1 MDNGSQVHVLLVDDE
16 EMILQ
21 VLKDFLAKTG
31 YTCHVTS
38 NAFDALQELST
49 KDFDLVISDI
59 KMDGMNGV
67 ELMKKTKRLYPHLDF
82 IMMTGYV
89 SEYSYSDIISSGA
102 TDFLIKP
109 FNMAELKAKIE
120 RMEREKSILKQ
131 LKNSNQQLEETIEK
145 ANRMAMEAEEAN
157 KAKSEFLANMSHELR
172 TPLNAILGFTELILD
187 KHFGE
192 LNELQEEYLN
202 DALQSGKHLLSLIND
217 ILDLSKVEAG
227 KMELDL
233 SSVNPAVL
241 MENSLVMVK
250 EKAMKH
256 GIGLALDYDGLP
268 EALWAD
274 ERKLKQI
281 LYNLLSNAV
290 KFTPDGG
297 SVSLFARTVGYMVR
311 PGLRSGDPEMLRI
324 VMAKTKEDEYSS
336 AEVRKF
342 IEFSVSDTG
351 IGIRDEDLERI
362 FSPFEQADGSI
373 CRAYQ
378 GTGLGLSLT
387 KSIVTLHGGKIWA
400 ESKGEGQGSTF
411 KAIIPVRPTN

>member
-1 MDNGSQVHVLLVDDE
+1 MENSSQKHVLLVDDE

-21 VLKDFLAKTG
+21 VLKDFLAKMG

-38 NAFDALQELST
+38 NAFDALQALSMNN
-49 KDFDLVISDI
+49 FDLVISDI

-102 TDFLIKP
+102 TDFLVKP
-109 FNMAELKAKIE
+109 FNMTELKAKIE
-120 RMEREKSILKQ
+120 RMEREKGFLKQ
-131 LKNSNQQLEETIEK
+131 LKESNQRLEEAIER
-145 ANRMAMEAEEAN
+145 ANRMAMEAEAAN

-187 KHFGE
+187 KHFGD
-192 LNELQEEYLN
+192 LNKLQEEYLN
-202 DALQSGKHLLSLIND
+202 DALQSSKHLLSLIND

-233 SSVNPAVL
+233 SSVNPAAL
-241 MENSLVMVK
+241 LENSLVMVK

-256 GIGLALDYDGLP
+256 SIRLTLNKGSLP
-268 EALWAD
+268 ETMLAD

-290 KFTPDGG
+290 KFTPDDG
-297 SVSLFARTVGYMVR
+297 SVSMSARTVDYVVR
-311 PGLRSGDPEMLRI
+311 PGLRLGDPEMLRI
-324 VMAKTKEDEYSS
+324 VMDTTKEDEFSP

-351 IGIRDEDLERI
+351 IGIKEEDLERI

-387 KSIVTLHGGKIWA
+387 RNIVALHGGKIWA
-400 ESKGEGQGSTF
+400 ESKGEGHGSTF
-411 KAIIPVRPTN
+411 STIIPIRPID